1 MLTRAEIELQFPRI
15 AVQSIQTEE
24 SNMAKYDLIIKG
36 GTVVDPSQ
44 GIHERRDVAFSNGK
58 VAAIEPDIS
67 DNLSNDVVDAADAIV
82 TPGLVDLHVHVYWG
96 VGHYGIEADP
106 TQVAKGVTT
115 AVDAGSAG
123 AWTFPAFRR
132 YVMERSVTRLF
143 ALLNISSMGMISPK
157 IGELEDLRWADVEDA
172 TRVGHANPDHILGIK
187 VRLSQPLTAN
197 HDVDSLKRAIEAAE
211 ELGKFVMIHVGNSF
225 TPMEDLVGMLR
236 PGDVVTHA
244 YHGNA
249 HGAMDDAGR
258 VYDGIVEAQ
267 NRGVVFDI
275 GHGRGSFSFESAEK
289 ALAQNFFPGNIS
301 SDLHIYN
308 IEGPVHDQLSTLS
321 KFLHLGLSLDEV
333 VRLSTSAT
341 AQVMGHD
348 DEIGTLKPGA
358 TGDATVMRIAEGKF
372 TFVDSLDATVEGTR
386 KLEHVATIKSG
397 RLYQPY
403 LW

>member
-1 MLTRAEIELQFPRI
+1 
-15 AVQSIQTEE
+15 
-24 SNMAKYDLIIKG
+24 MAKYDLIIKG

-44 GIHERRDVAFSNGK
+44 SIHERQDVAFSYGK
-58 VAAIEPDIS
+58 VAAVEPDIS
-67 DNLSNDVVDAADAIV
+67 DNLANEIVDATDAIV
-82 TPGLVDLHVHVYWG
+82 TPGLVDLHVHGYWG

-132 YVMERSVTRLF
+132 YVMERSATRLY

-172 TRVGHANPDHILGIK
+172 TSVGRANPDHILGIK

-225 TPMEDLVGMLR
+225 TPMHELVGMLR

-244 YHGNA
+244 YHGSA
-249 HGAMDDAGR
+249 HGAMDDSGR

-267 NRGVVFDI
+267 KRGVVFDI
-275 GHGRGSFSFESAEK
+275 GHGRGSFSFSLAEK
-289 ALAQNFFPGNIS
+289 ALAQNFLPDNIS

-333 VRLSTSAT
+333 IRLSTSAT
-341 AQVMGHD
+341 AKTIGHA

-358 TGDATVMRIAEGKF
+358 EGDATVMRVSEGKF
-372 TFVDSLDATVEGTR
+372 TFVDSLDATVEGSR
-386 KLEHVATIKSG
+386 KLEHVATIRGGK
-397 RLYQPY
+397 LYKPY

>member
-1 MLTRAEIELQFPRI
+1 
-15 AVQSIQTEE
+15 
-24 SNMAKYDLIIKG
+24 MAKYELIIKG

-44 GIHERRDVAFSNGK
+44 SIHERQDVAFSYGK
-58 VAAIEPDIS
+58 VAAVEPDIS
-67 DNLSNDVVDAADAIV
+67 DNLANEIVDATDAIV

-132 YVMERSVTRLF
+132 YVMERSATRLY

-172 TRVGHANPDHILGIK
+172 TSVGRANPDHILGIK

-225 TPMEDLVGMLR
+225 TPMHELVRMLR

-244 YHGNA
+244 YHGSA
-249 HGAMDDAGR
+249 HGAMDDSGR
-258 VYDGIVEAQ
+258 IYDGIVEAQ
-267 NRGVVFDI
+267 KRGVVFDI
-275 GHGRGSFSFESAEK
+275 GHGRGSFSFASAEK
-289 ALAQNFFPGNIS
+289 ALAQNFLPDNIS

-333 VRLSTSAT
+333 IRLSTSAT
-341 AQVMGHD
+341 AKTIGHA

-358 TGDATVMRIAEGKF
+358 EGDATVMRVSEGKF
-372 TFVDSLDATVEGTR
+372 TFVDSLGATVEGSQ
-386 KLEHVATIKSG
+386 KLEHVATIRDGK
-397 RLYQPY
+397 LYKPY